1 MLNRERIFA
10 AIHELLENPAAIDSR
25 FAVLMLRVHGLREV
39 SLRCSYA
46 RGEQAEAAVLALIE
60 QAMRPSDRVFHAGD
74 DRFAIVLPDMRNDNH
89 ALLAAARLM
98 HAFEQP
104 LDIAS
109 APWFARPVIGIAL
122 HPAHGTTA
130 DQLCRSAEM
139 AHDEA
144 RRRGEPYALHQAVGA
159 PSEIHYEELRDAIE
173 ANRLRAYFQPIWNLQ
188 TGCIAGAE
196 SLARW
201 HSPHHGEVAPTD
213 FVSFAERNGL
223 ISALTRWSINATLRH
238 AATTLHAAPG
248 LSFAI
253 NFSPRVFNEPGA
265 VEQLIGALKIWGVP
279 PHAVIAE
286 ITETAL
292 VDDLETSMQVLRRMR
307 DHGVRIA
314 IDDFGT
320 GYASFSYLRRF
331 PATELKIDISLVT
344 EMRHDARMA
353 KLVRAMIDMAHHLDM
368 AAIAEGIEDQATR
381 ELLADM
387 GCDFGQGYHLGRPA
401 PAADFQTL
409 FLPAMPP
416 S

>member
-10 AIHELLENPAAIDSR
+10 AVDALIRNQTAIDPR
-25 FAVLMLRVHGLREV
+25 FAVLMLRVHGLREI
-39 SLRCSYA
+39 SLRCGYQH
-46 RGEQAEAAVLALIE
+46 GEQAEAAVLALIE
-60 QAMRPSDRVFHAGD
+60 QTLRPIDQAFHAGD
-74 DRFAIVLPDMRNDNH
+74 ARFAVVLPDMRNDNH
-89 ALLAAARLM
+89 AVLAATRLM

-104 LDIAS
+104 LAADS

-122 HPAHGTTA
+122 HPGHGSNA
-130 DQLCRSAEM
+130 DALCRSAEL
-139 AHDEA
+139 AQDEA
-144 RRRGEPYALHQAVGA
+144 LRRGEPYALYQTAGA

-173 ANRLRAYFQPIWNLQ
+173 ANRLRAYFQPMWNLQ
-188 TGCIAGAE
+188 TGRLAGAE

-201 HSPHHGEVAPTD
+201 NSPHHGEVSPTD
-213 FVSFAERNGL
+213 FVLFAERNGL

-238 AATTLHAAPG
+238 AAVALQAAPE

-253 NFSPRVFNEPGA
+253 NFSPRVFSQPGV
-265 VEQLIGALKIWGVP
+265 VEQLVGALDIWGVP

-292 VDDLETSMQVLRRMR
+292 VEDLESSMQVLRRMR

-331 PATELKIDISLVT
+331 PATELKIDMSLVT
-344 EMRHDARMA
+344 GMRHDPRMA

-368 AAIAEGIEDQATR
+368 AAIAEGIEDQPTQ
-381 ELLADM
+381 ELLAGM
-387 GCDFGQGYHLGRPA
+387 GCDFGQGYHLGRPQ
-401 PAADFQTL
+401 PAGDFVSQ
-409 FLPAMPP
+409 FLPLAM
-416 S
+416 